1 MMTPTETRLSAS
13 QILSNREICPGYFR
27 MRIACDQVYQDAMPG
42 QFVMVR
48 LAWDRPLPCFEDLFR
63 FMI

>member
-1 MMTPTETRLSAS
+1 MMTPEETRLSAT

-27 MRIACDQVYQDAMPG
+27 MRIACDQVYRDAIPG

-48 LAWDRPLPCFEDLFR
+48 LAGKGTAPASKTFFNS
-63 FMI
+63 